1 MANVGSYQKQ
11 RIYGQRANGLQ
22 ERTRKKYE
30 QKKVDTWEKTGKKY
44 GKNEQNWQTTKLYI
58 ILQQNCV
65 LF

>member
-1 MANVGSYQKQ
+1 MLVHTKNNAFTAKEQMDC
-11 RIYGQRANGLQ
+11 
-22 ERTRKKYE
+22 RKELEKKNE

-58 ILQQNCV
+58 ILQQNCI